1 MLRNLRRPSPAL
13 IISLVAL
20 FVSLGGVSYGVATGS
35 IDSREIKNNTVRSKD
50 IRNSQVLGKDIRN
63 STIRGRDVASNT
75 LGGVDVN
82 ESTLGL
88 IPNALHATSATSA
101 TSAGTATSAVNVDSV
116 NVVPAVTAAPGQTKP
131 LVKKGPLTLQLRC
144 IDNGGGDIGFLL
156 EIDSNVNNASIGS
169 ITGGA
174 PDVLNSSDPPAVLSG
189 DNGTTQTIEES
200 GWSATAPGGTQFQ
213 GFGMAT
219 AKSGGSNNCTARAVL
234 IG

>member
-50 IRNSQVLGKDIRN
+50 IRNSQVLSRDIRN
-63 STIRGRDVASNT
+63 STVRGRDVATNT
-75 LGGVDVN
+75 LGGVDIN

-88 IPNALHATSATSA
+88 IPNAGHASSADNAS
-101 TSAGTATSAVNVDSV
+101 TAASAVKVNSV
-116 NVVPAVTAAPGQTKP
+116 NVVPAVTAAPGQTKS

-144 IDNGGGDIGFLL
+144 IDNGGGDIGFVLQV
-156 EIDSNVNNASIGS
+156 DTSVNNASIGS
-169 ITGGA
+169 IAVGG
-174 PDVLNSSDPPAVLSG
+174 PDDLDAADAPAVVSG
-189 DNGTTQTIEES
+189 DNGTTQTVEES
-200 GWSATAPGGTQFQ
+200 AFSAVAPGGQFQ
-213 GFGMAT
+213 GFGMVT
-219 AKSGGSNNCTARAVL
+219 AKTGGSNKCSARVVL